1 MILMATAKTK
11 DLKAAKPSLAS
22 TWKEIARK
30 QKPLMIAMIVLLVV
44 SAILLVFSLTTL
56 RPQNTV
62 VIVGYGDVYGEIA
75 GLSGGYRRDSWMN
88 MLAFPA
94 LALIY
99 GLLHNVMIMK
109 VYRKYGRDTAMMVA
123 VASILLVIGTFVI
136 IFRLLGEW

>member
-1 MILMATAKTK
+1 MVTAKTK
-11 DLKAAKPSLAS
+11 DVRGEKPSLS
-22 TWKEIARK
+22 SVWKEVARK
-30 QKPLMIAMIVLLVV
+30 QKPLMIAMIVLMVA

-75 GLSGGYRRDSWMN
+75 GISGGYRRDSWMN
-88 MLAFPA
+88 MLAFPV

-99 GLLHNVMIMK
+99 GVLHNLMILK
-109 VYRKYGRDTAMMVA
+109 VYRKYGRDLAMMIA
-123 VASILLVIGTFVI
+123 VASILLVVGTFVI

>member
-1 MILMATAKTK
+1 M
-11 DLKAAKPSLAS
+11 
-22 TWKEIARK
+22 
-30 QKPLMIAMIVLLVV
+30 
-44 SAILLVFSLTTL
+44 
-56 RPQNTV
+56 
-62 VIVGYGDVYGEIA
+62 GYGDVYGEIA
-75 GLSGGYRRDSWMN
+75 GISGGYRRDSWMN